1 MSKYLLPIL
10 LICIISLSCQGPKT
24 EEARLMESLEKL
36 PSVDLSINGNYS
48 LANDHI
54 LVSDS
59 GVSLK
64 SIQLLQGFTSSI
76 KTGNQI
82 FCLENPN
89 GHIKYPYAVKE
100 QYLLEREGLQVT
112 RLLVISQTKPGLTIL
127 NFVKNVSNASVD
139 LGFQFG
145 ATSELKPSVMMDRTY
160 EVNGADQVIF
170 DELTGIFT
178 AKDELNDWY
187 AVWGS
192 SADYVLAPVSL
203 DCDAQAS
210 SMGASAGFEVKLELA
225 PDQEQIVPV
234 YIAGSDQSEFAAME
248 TLAELRTDLYT
259 DWDMSFTLADSLFST
274 SKIKVP
280 DQEITDAYNWS
291 KYKVGLFQFEAGDMI
306 PSAIENPDELYF
318 LLKEMGSNFPH
329 LVDKEVFNF
338 DESKPRHII
347 PGWELFQPSTF
358 YLLGIY
364 GDIENRVTYIRP
376 NLPSEWNDASIENLW
391 IDDNKLDIA
400 IASEENQMTVEI
412 TQSQKKAGLSIELP
426 EEFSQVKVLGKEVST
441 DTKDGYRRILMTG
454 DHVRIEA
461 NKK

>member
-64 SIQLLQGFTSSI
+64 SIQLLQDFTSSV

-89 GHIKYPYAVKE
+89 GQIKYPYAVKE

-112 RLLVISQTKPGLTIL
+112 QLLVISQAKPGLTIL

-192 SADYVLAPVSL
+192 SADYVLDPVSL

-248 TLAELRTDLYT
+248 TLAELRTDLFS
-259 DWDMSFTLADSLFST
+259 DWEQSYALADSLLST
-274 SKIKVP
+274 SNVKIPSVELQQAYQWSKFKAGIYQFPAEKKETSALDP
-280 DQEITDAYNWS
+280 DQLLHFYEENYEGFTAVIDQTVFFTD
-291 KYKVGLFQFEAGDMI
+291 LD
-306 PSAIENPDELYF
+306 
-318 LLKEMGSNFPH
+318 
-329 LVDKEVFNF
+329 
-338 DESKPRHII
+338 KPRHLT
-347 PGWELFQPSTF
+347 PAFKFMQPLVLT
-358 YLLGIY
+358 LMGIQ

-400 IASEENQMTVEI
+400 ITSEENQMTVEI